1 MAATIQTRVMGI
13 ALLFFFLLSA
23 TSIAQAATCKGK
35 SAWPE
40 LVGKDGS
47 TAEAIIKAE
56 NPRVNFV
63 FPVTEGSTVRKNFD
77 CRRVFVWIKP
87 NGKIYLVP
95 RLG

>member
-1 MAATIQTRVMGI
+1 MATTIQARVMGT

-23 TSIAQAATCKGK
+23 SSIAQAATCKGK

-56 NPRVNFV
+56 NHRVNFV
-63 FPVTEGSTVRKNFD
+63 FTVQEGSSVIQNFD
-77 CRRVFVWIKP
+77 CRRVFVWV
-87 NGKIYLVP
+87 NTHGKIYLVQ